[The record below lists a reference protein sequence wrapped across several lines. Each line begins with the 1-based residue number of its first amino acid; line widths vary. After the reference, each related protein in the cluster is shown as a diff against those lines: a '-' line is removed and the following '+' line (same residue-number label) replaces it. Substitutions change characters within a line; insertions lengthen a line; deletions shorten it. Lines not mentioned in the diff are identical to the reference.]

1 MTDSSKPKT
10 LLVFRQPPYSSS
22 LSRSGLDTALA
33 AGAFEQP
40 VTLLFLSDG
49 IMQLLPKQNSASIGK
64 RNHGKVLASLPLYDI
79 ETFWVDAEALSDSGY
94 AINELPEGSMLADR
108 ALIRDMLAQHDHI
121 LTF

>member
-1 MTDSSKPKT
+1 MTESPKPKT
-10 LLVFRQPPYSSS
+10 LLVFRQPPYSNS

-49 IMQLLPKQNSASIGK
+49 ILQLLPQQDSTGIGK

-79 ETFWVDAEALSDSGY
+79 ETLWVDAGALSDCGY
-94 AINELPEGSMLADR
+94 AINDLPEGARLADR
-108 ALIRDMLAQHDHI
+108 VVIRDMLAQHDHI

>member
-1 MTDSSKPKT
+1 MTESPKPKT

-49 IMQLLPKQNSASIGK
+49 VAQLLPKQNSAGIGK

-79 ETFWVDAEALSDSGY
+79 ETFWVDAQALSNSGY
-94 AINELPEGSMLADR
+94 TLNELPEGSRLADP
-108 ALIRDMLAQHDHI
+108 ALIRDMLERHDHI

>member
-1 MTDSSKPKT
+1 MSEHPKPKT
-10 LLVFRQPPYSSS
+10 LLVFRHPPYSGS

-33 AGAFEQP
+33 AGAFEQA

-49 IMQLLPKQNSASIGK
+49 IMQLLPKQDSTGIGK

-79 ETFWVDAEALSDSGY
+79 ETFWVDAQALSDSGY
-94 AINELPEGSMLADR
+94 TINELPEGSRLADR
-108 ALIRDMLAQHDHI
+108 VLIRDMLAQHDHI

>member
-1 MTDSSKPKT
+1 VAESHKTRT
-10 LLVFRQPPYSSS
+10 LLVFRHPPYSSS

-49 IMQLLPKQNSASIGK
+49 ILQLLPQQDSTSLGK

-79 ETFWVDAEALSDSGY
+79 ETLWVDAAALSDCGY
-94 AINELPEGSMLADR
+94 AINDLPEAARLADQ

-121 LTF
+121 LAF

>member
-108 ALIRDMLAQHDHI
+108 ALIQDMLAQHDHI
-121 LTF
+121 LAF

>member
-1 MTDSSKPKT
+1 VTDSSKPKT

>member
-1 MTDSSKPKT
+1 MTDAPKPKT

-22 LSRSGLDTALA
+22 LSRSGLDAALA
-33 AGAFEQP
+33 AGAFEPP

-49 IMQLLPKQNSASIGK
+49 IMQLLPKQDSASIGK
-64 RNHGKVLASLPLYDI
+64 RNHGKVLASLPMYDI
-79 ETFWVDAEALSDSGY
+79 ETFWVDAQALSDSGF